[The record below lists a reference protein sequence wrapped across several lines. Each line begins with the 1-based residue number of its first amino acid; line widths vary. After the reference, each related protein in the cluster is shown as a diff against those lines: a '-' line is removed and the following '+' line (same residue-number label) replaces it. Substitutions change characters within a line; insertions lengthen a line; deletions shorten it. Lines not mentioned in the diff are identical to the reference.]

1 MVDTFALERNHI
13 AIKAVATHI
22 RNLSCFEKSLL
33 SALAAQRR
41 QLCAEPLGD
50 RLIGKTAVFLGSGRA
65 IVVADKLSV
74 DGLTIA
80 IDDMVFNG
88 AECGEVLAA
97 AQENVQLFVV
107 VRVLA
112 VVGDVLP
119 NSKRY
124 RWTGHKAVWPA
135 GSLSQAVAWYVR
147 GPDITVLHD

>member
-1 MVDTFALERNHI
+1 VFDIADQLGLFDFVVDTFALERNHI

-22 RNLSCFEKSLL
+22 RNLRCFEQSLL
-33 SALAAQRR
+33 SSALTAQHR
-41 QLCAEPLGD
+41 QLCAEPLGG
-50 RLIGKTAVFLGSGRA
+50 RLIGKTAVFPGSGGA

-74 DGLTIA
+74 DGLAIA

-124 RWTGHKAVWPA
+124 RWTGHKPV
-135 GSLSQAVAWYVR
+135 GR
-147 GPDITVLHD
+147 RCH